1 MKPVAQILYGSQNY
15 MLDGPDSDFDYKLL
29 MMPDFNDFYSYHKVD
44 KNDLPEGY
52 DPEHYNVMSILTFDK
67 NVRKGNINALE
78 MLFSRD
84 IKCAKA
90 IEVYFDAAKRAYS
103 RGYLF
108 IVWDSFMATVEGMI
122 KNSLDRYG
130 VNRKSASRA
139 LYLINLCYF
148 VAEHDFVM
156 DNTTWAVKSVF
167 AEARELRF
175 NEEKELPTKEAII
188 ATFNDVK
195 RLTKD
200 CHEKCRLTASPRE
213 LELVASWDD
222 NLANCMKNVVK
233 EYLKKEL

>member
-1 MKPVAQILYGSQNY
+1 MKPVASVLFGSQNY
-15 MLDGPDSDFDYKLL
+15 QLDGPDSDFDYKLL
-29 MMPDFNDFYSYHKVD
+29 MMPDFNDFYNYHKVD

-78 MLFSRD
+78 MLFSHY
-84 IKCAKA
+84 IKCAEA
-90 IEVYFDAAKRAYS
+90 IEVYLEAAKRAYS

-148 VAEHDFVM
+148 VAKNDFIM
-156 DNTTWAVKSVF
+156 DSTVWSRESVF
-167 AEARELRF
+167 SDARELRF
-175 NEEKELPTKEAII
+175 NEEKELPTKEAIF
-188 ATFNDVK
+188 ATIEDVK
-195 RLTKD
+195 RLAKE
-200 CHEKCRLTASPRE
+200 CHDHYRLTSSQ
-213 LELVASWDD
+213 LELDLVAAWDD
-222 NLANCMKNVVK
+222 DLANCMKNVVK

>member
-1 MKPVAQILYGSQNY
+1 MKPVAQILFGSQNY

-78 MLFSRD
+78 MLFSHYV
-84 IKCAKA
+84 KCVGAV
-90 IEVYFDAAKRAYS
+90 EVYLDAAKRAYS

-108 IVWDSFMATVEGMI
+108 TVWDSFMATVEGMI

-130 VNRKSASRA
+130 ANRKSASRA

-156 DNTTWAVKSVF
+156 DNTTWGVKSVF

-175 NEEKELPTKEAII
+175 NEEKELPTKEAIF
-188 ATFNDVK
+188 AAFNEVK
-195 RLTKD
+195 RLAKD
-200 CHEKCRLTASPRE
+200 CHEKYRLTASPKE

-222 NLANCMKNVVK
+222 DLANCMKNVVK